1 MMVLMKIVRS
11 LEKVVSNRHDLDEIK
26 NIEL

>member
-11 LEKVVSNRHDLDEIK
+11 LEKVVSDRYDLDEIK